1 MAKIFIGTSGWSYDD
16 WVGPFYD
23 SKDNMFSQY
32 MSIFNTVEINSTF
45 YEYPS
50 PSLIMG
56 LARIAPMGFKYSAKM
71 PRLITHKKKFNPE
84 RDVGEDIDRFLKLM
98 DILKKFDKLGVI
110 LIQLPPISKDKTPWF
125 KDFIEILPSKKY
137 RFAVEFRD
145 MSWLDNKTWKI
156 LSDKNIAYCIVDEP
170 LLPPEII
177 VTSDFSYIR
186 WHGHGRRPWYYY
198 EYSEEELREWVPR
211 IKELSENVKEI
222 YGYFN
227 NHFRG
232 YAPKNALQ
240 MLKLLGKTHFGHEYT
255 LKKIEEYFT
264 KKSIEETKEKAEK
277 ILSERDIRK
286 LLEVF
291 AGSRRLERAID
302 MPNEMVRIDEID
314 DKHIVAKVKD
324 YIIEINMKE
333 KYIMHNCDD
342 WHKRVKEKK
351 FCKHVCKLFL
361 MLPEELS
368 LKILGDIVK
377 NIDEWK
383 FK

>member
-1 MAKIFIGTSGWSYDD
+1 
-16 WVGPFYD
+16 
-23 SKDNMFSQY
+23 

-170 LLPPEII
+170 LLPPE
-177 VTSDFSYIR
+177 
-186 WHGHGRRPWYYY
+186 W
-198 EYSEEELREWVPR
+198 
-211 IKELSENVKEI
+211 
-222 YGYFN
+222 
-227 NHFRG
+227 
-232 YAPKNALQ
+232 
-240 MLKLLGKTHFGHEYT
+240 
-255 LKKIEEYFT
+255 
-264 KKSIEETKEKAEK
+264 
-277 ILSERDIRK
+277 
-286 LLEVF
+286 LE
-291 AGSRRLERAID
+291 
-302 MPNEMVRIDEID
+302 
-314 DKHIVAKVKD
+314 
-324 YIIEINMKE
+324 
-333 KYIMHNCDD
+333 
-342 WHKRVKEKK
+342 
-351 FCKHVCKLFL
+351 
-361 MLPEELS
+361 
-368 LKILGDIVK
+368 
-377 NIDEWK
+377 
-383 FK
+383 